1 MHIAD
6 FHYHRPA
13 TLDEALLLLD
23 TKPDGVLLAGGTDL
37 LVELK
42 QGKRFHPDV
51 ISLTRIAD
59 LATIEVQ
66 NGCLF
71 IGAGVTHNQLVHSP
85 LIQQLCA
92 AVGEA
97 AQTIGTEQIRNT
109 ATVGGN
115 LCTAASCAD
124 TAPILIALGA
134 GIEIVGRDGRR
145 TLPLAE
151 FFVDHRQTALAKSE
165 ILTKIIVP
173 VPPPGTGAAFEK
185 FGLRGASN
193 ISVASV
199 AAMVRV
205 ADGHC
210 TEACFVMGAVAPTP
224 TVSVRAAELVR
235 GRPTS
240 AIADEPSLLEQIGKA
255 AADDAAPIDD
265 IRGTAEF
272 RRDIIAT
279 LAQRALTAALRRVH
293 E

>member
-6 FHYHRPA
+6 FHYHCPA
-13 TLDEALLLLD
+13 TLDEALILLD
-23 TKPDGVLLAGGTDL
+23 TKPDGVVLAGGTDL
-37 LVELK
+37 LVDLK

-59 LATIEVQ
+59 LGTIEVQ
-66 NGCLF
+66 NGTLF

-124 TAPILIALGA
+124 TAPMLIALGA
-134 GIEIVGRDGRR
+134 GVEIAGSGGRR
-145 TLPLAE
+145 TLPLGE
-151 FFVDHRQTALAKSE
+151 FFIDHRQTALAKGE

-173 VPPPGTGAAFEK
+173 IPPPGTGAAFEK

-205 ADGHC
+205 VDGHC

-224 TVSVRAAELVR
+224 RVSQHAAELVQ
-235 GRPTS
+235 GRPIS
-240 AIADEPSLLEQIGKA
+240 AIADDTSLLEQIGKA
-255 AADDAAPIDD
+255 VADDAAPIDD

-279 LAQRALTAALRRVH
+279 LAQRALTAALRRVN

>member
-6 FHYHRPA
+6 FHYHRPG
-13 TLDEALLLLD
+13 TLDEALQLLD
-23 TKPDGVLLAGGTDL
+23 AKPDGVLLAGGTDL
-37 LVELK
+37 LVDLK

-51 ISLTRIAD
+51 ISLTRIPD
-59 LATIEVQ
+59 LGTIEVQ
-66 NGCLF
+66 DGSVF
-71 IGAGVTHNQLVHSP
+71 IGAAVTHNQFLHSP
-85 LIQQLCA
+85 LIQQCCP

-124 TAPILIALGA
+124 TAPILIAHGA
-134 GIEIVGRDGRR
+134 GIEIVGNEGRR
-145 TLPLAE
+145 TMPLAE
-151 FFVDHRQTALAKSE
+151 FFVDHRQTALERGE

-173 VPPPGTGAAFEK
+173 IPLPGTGAAFEK

-199 AAMVRV
+199 ATMVRV

-224 TVSVRAAELVR
+224 KVSVRAAELVQ
-235 GRPTS
+235 GRTIS
-240 AIADEPSLLEQIGKA
+240 AIADDPSLLERVGQA
-255 AADDAAPIDD
+255 VADDAAPIDD

-272 RRDIIAT
+272 RREITAT
-279 LAQRALTAALRRVH
+279 LAQRALTAALRRVND
-293 E
+293 

>member
-13 TLDEALLLLD
+13 TLDEALFLLD

-37 LVELK
+37 LVDLK

-59 LATIEVQ
+59 LGTIEVQ
-66 NGCLF
+66 DGSLF

-134 GIEIVGRDGRR
+134 GIEIVGREGRR

-151 FFVDHRQTALAKSE
+151 FFIDHRQTALAKNE

-173 VPPPGTGAAFEK
+173 IPPPGTGAAFEK

-193 ISVASV
+193 ISVASL
-199 AAMVRV
+199 AAVVRV
-205 ADGHC
+205 VDGHC
-210 TEACFVMGAVAPTP
+210 TEACLVMGAVAPTP
-224 TVSVRAAELVR
+224 KVSVHAAELVQ
-235 GRPTS
+235 GRSIS
-240 AIADEPSLLEQIGKA
+240 AIADDPLLLEQVGKA
-255 AADDAAPIDD
+255 VAGDAAPIDD
-265 IRGTAEF
+265 LRGTAAF
-272 RRDIIAT
+272 RRNIIAT
-279 LAQRALTAALRRVH
+279 LAQRALTAALRRVND
-293 E
+293 

>member
-37 LVELK
+37 LVDLK

-51 ISLTRIAD
+51 ISLTRIPN

-66 NGCLF
+66 DGSLF

-134 GIEIVGRDGRR
+134 GIEIVAREGRR
-145 TLPLAE
+145 TLSLAE
-151 FFVDHRQTALAKSE
+151 FFIDHRRTALAKGE
-165 ILTKIIVP
+165 ILTTIIVP

-205 ADGHC
+205 VDGHC
-210 TEACFVMGAVAPTP
+210 TEARFVMGAVAPTP
-224 TVSVRAAELVR
+224 TVSVRAAELVQ
-235 GRPTS
+235 GRPVS
-240 AIADEPSLLEQIGKA
+240 AIADEPSLLEQVGKA

-265 IRGTAEF
+265 IRGTAAF

-279 LAQRALTAALRRVH
+279 LAQRALTAALCRVN

>member
-13 TLDEALLLLD
+13 TLDEALFLLD

-37 LVELK
+37 LVDLK

-51 ISLTRIAD
+51 ISLTRIPD
-59 LATIEVQ
+59 LGTIEVQ
-66 NGCLF
+66 DGSLF
-71 IGAGVTHNQLVHSP
+71 IGAGATHNQIVHSP

-134 GIEIVGRDGRR
+134 GIEIVGREGRR
-145 TLPLAE
+145 TMPLAE
-151 FFVDHRQTALAKSE
+151 FFIDHRQTALEKGE
-165 ILTKIIVP
+165 ILTTIIVP
-173 VPPPGTGAAFEK
+173 IPLPGTGAAFEK

-199 AAMVRV
+199 AAMVR
-205 ADGHC
+205 AIDGNC

-224 TVSVRAAELVR
+224 RVSTHAAELLQ
-235 GRPTS
+235 GQPIA
-240 AIADEPSLLEQIGKA
+240 AIADDSSLLEQVGKA
-255 AADDAAPIDD
+255 VADDAAPIDD

-272 RRDIIAT
+272 RRSILTT
-279 LAQRALTAALRRVH
+279 LAQRALTAALRRVN